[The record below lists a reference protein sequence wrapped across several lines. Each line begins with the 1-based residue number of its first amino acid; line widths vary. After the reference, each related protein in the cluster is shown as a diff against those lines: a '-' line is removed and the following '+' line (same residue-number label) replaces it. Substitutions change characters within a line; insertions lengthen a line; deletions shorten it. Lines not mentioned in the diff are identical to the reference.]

1 MQWKAH
7 SEERTRTCNVKRD
20 PRGNAKKIKEISSFE
35 GMKKSIIMK
44 VAIIGAGSLG
54 QSIAKGLL
62 TNKVVDSLYLTKRNT
77 SSIIKF
83 KRYNRVILTSDNEE
97 AVKNSDII
105 VFAVQPRHL
114 RVILENLKYTLK
126 KDQVIISVIT
136 GFSIA
141 KIENIIGGKHVIIRA
156 MPNTAA
162 SVGQSMTCLSANER
176 GRGKV
181 EFAKT
186 IFNSLGSSMEI
197 PEEQLQAATVICA
210 SGIAFWM
217 RLIRAT
223 TQGAIQLGFE
233 AHEAQQLAVQTCFG
247 AATLLKESGNHPEAE
262 IDRVTT
268 PGGCTIEG
276 LNEMEHQG
284 LSSSLIKGITV
295 SFDKINQI
303 KN

>member
-1 MQWKAH
+1 MKA
-7 SEERTRTCNVKRD
+7 
-20 PRGNAKKIKEISSFE
+20 
-35 GMKKSIIMK
+35 
-44 VAIIGAGSLG
+44 AIIGAGSLG

-62 TNKVVDSLYLTKRNT
+62 KNKVVSSLYLTKRNT
-77 SSIIKF
+77 NSIASF
-83 KRYNRVILTSDNEE
+83 NTYNEVVLTTDNEE
-97 AVKNSDII
+97 AVKNSDILI
-105 VFAVQPRHL
+105 FAVQPRHL
-114 RVILENLKYTLK
+114 DKILKDLKPLLKENH
-126 KDQVIISVIT
+126 VIITVIT
-136 GFSIA
+136 GFSIE
-141 KIENIIGGKHVIIRA
+141 KIEAIIGADKFIIRS

-162 SVGQSMTCLSANER
+162 AVGQSMTCLSPNTKGKE
-176 GRGKV
+176 KV
-181 EFAKT
+181 ELAKT
-186 IFNSLGSSMEI
+186 IFNSLGQSLEI

-233 AHEAQQLAVQTCFG
+233 ADEAHKLAMQTCFG
-247 AATLLKESGNHPEAE
+247 AASLLKESGNHPEAE

-284 LSSSLIKGITV
+284 LSSSLIKGINK

>member
-1 MQWKAH
+1 MKA
-7 SEERTRTCNVKRD
+7 
-20 PRGNAKKIKEISSFE
+20 
-35 GMKKSIIMK
+35 
-44 VAIIGAGSLG
+44 AIIGAGSLG

-62 TNKVVDSLYLTKRNT
+62 KNKVVSSLYLTKRNT
-77 SSIIKF
+77 SSIASF
-83 KRYNRVILTSDNEE
+83 NTYNEVVLTSDNEE
-97 AVKNSDII
+97 AVKNSDILI
-105 VFAVQPRHL
+105 FAVQPRHL
-114 RVILENLKYTLK
+114 DKILKDLKSLLTENH
-126 KDQVIISVIT
+126 VIITVIT
-136 GFSIA
+136 GFSIE
-141 KIENIIGGKHVIIRA
+141 KIEAIIGVDKFIIRS

-162 SVGQSMTCLSANER
+162 AVGQSMTCLSPNTKGKE
-176 GRGKV
+176 KV
-181 EFAKT
+181 ELAKT
-186 IFNSLGSSMEI
+186 IFNSLGQSMEI

-233 AHEAQQLAVQTCFG
+233 ADEAHKLAMQTCFG
-247 AATLLKESGNHPEAE
+247 AASLLKESGNHPEAE

-284 LSSSLIKGITV
+284 LSSSLIKGINK